1 MNDWIADQIK
11 DHRDRLLGAFACLS
25 MYNPPQAAEE
35 LKRTVKQDSFHGG
48 LLNNFWYTGPDGE
61 TYLFCDQPST
71 TSCRR
76 SASS

>member
-11 DHRDRLLGAFACLS
+11 DHRDHLLGVFACLS

-48 LLNNFWYTGPDGE
+48 LLNNF
-61 TYLFCDQPST
+61 
-71 TSCRR
+71 
-76 SASS
+76 